1 MKKALPSEKLK
12 PFMIYIDD
20 GRLTAVKKLAKKSKT
35 TITQTIREG
44 IDLRLTPGSHV
55 AGFNQGIRKA
65 MDVINQNKAAQMRFP
80 SGKSFAELLNEEMET
95 FLLEENHEN

>member
-20 GRLTAVKKLAKKSKT
+20 GRLTQVKRLAKKSGS

-44 IDLRLTPGSHV
+44 IDLRLQSGAQVS
-55 AGFNQGIRKA
+55 GFNQGLRKA
-65 MDVINQNKAAQMRFP
+65 MDVITQNKAAQMRFP
-80 SGKSFAELLNEEMET
+80 SGKSFAELLNEELET
-95 FLLEENHEN
+95 FLLEEHHEN